1 MSFEKID
8 QYVKELEAI
17 KYYDKIKAE
26 NIALITKVKELETK
40 LLSEKKKLE
49 ELLKINKDLE
59 EQIKLKDNEVKAL
72 RNELRIKE
80 EKIKE
85 LEEEL
90 KHLKSR
96 VRELEELKILTEGK
110 TLKEAEEYFLKVK
123 ENEIK
128 ILAKDLF
135 NKFKSEWERKDKPKE
150 VMNEAIKLLNHIL
163 EQLSKSRPPPIPKEV
178 IDTGLLEKVR
188 EILNSEV
195 EKRIN
200 AEFLRRV
207 EEVSE
212 HKALEKLEKLKSI
225 EWPNWYK
232 SVVEPRIL
240 QLESK
245 LQSNIIKTLKGPWL
259 ITCDKCRTIF
269 QVELTTNEV
278 EDLLRTGDVMTEC
291 PNPNCVDTILFITSK
306 HKIRIT
312 LRDLIESLC
321 LS

>member
-1 MSFEKID
+1 LSFEKID

-163 EQLSKSRPPPIPKEV
+163 EQLSKSRPPIPKEV